1 MIKKFKYPVSIS
13 LLALTSGSYAGGLS
27 LSQIG
32 TTQSTA
38 TAGVSN
44 VTNNRDAS
52 AVVAN
57 SAGLSG
63 IEDSSFMFGLQYLDV
78 NSDFQLDNNLGGTNS
93 SSRVIIPHISYAKRF
108 NEKWVGGVALHSPG
122 GLGLE
127 YDNGIA
133 GLGIVEESTIT
144 TLNLTASA
152 SYQVNDR
159 LALGGSV
166 IAQYGGL
173 KTELA
178 SGYEL
183 DVNDWSPSFSLS
195 SLYQINDST
204 HIGAVY
210 NYGAQHDLDISVLGK
225 DINQDINW
233 PQSVELGVQHQVST
247 NLTLMVSANW
257 QQWSQFTTDYDDTY
271 GAGVAM
277 SYQLDSW
284 KLHSGV
290 SANSSP
296 LSSENR
302 GHALPLDAQWR
313 LGLGAEKKLENDM
326 IFGLAYQYQSLGDAE
341 ITGGG
346 VTGEGIL
353 NGKYSSNRIH
363 FITASLS
370 F

>member
-1 MIKKFKYPVSIS
+1 MFNKITTPVSVS
-13 LLALTSGSYAGGLS
+13 LLILTSASYAGGLS

-57 SAGLSG
+57 AAGLSG
-63 IEDSSFMFGLQYLDV
+63 IEDSSFMFGLQYLDI
-78 NSDFQLDNNLGGTNS
+78 NSDFEGDNRGATNS
-93 SSRVIIPHISYAKRF
+93 SEGLVIPHISYAKRF
-108 NEKWVGGVALHSPG
+108 NEQWVGGVALHSPG

-133 GLGIVEESTIT
+133 GLGRIESSTIT
-144 TLNLTASA
+144 TLNISASA

-159 LALGGSV
+159 FALGGSV

-173 KTELA
+173 QTQLA
-178 SGYEL
+178 RGQEV
-183 DVNDWSPSFSLS
+183 DIDDWSPSFSLS
-195 SLYQINDST
+195 SLYQINEST

-210 NYGAQHDLDISVLGK
+210 NYGVQYDLDTSVGNKELSRE
-225 DINQDINW
+225 INW
-233 PQSVELGVQHQVST
+233 PQSVELGVQHQISN
-247 NLTLMVSANW
+247 NLNVMVNANW
-257 QQWSQFTTDYDDTY
+257 QQWSQFAKGYDDTY
-271 GAGVAM
+271 GAGIAF
-277 SYQLDSW
+277 SYQLNSW
-284 KLHSGV
+284 RLHSGF
-290 SANSSP
+290 SADSSP
-296 LSSENR
+296 LSAENR

-313 LGLGAEKKLENDM
+313 LGLGAEKKLENEM
-326 IFGLAYQYQSLGDAE
+326 TLGLAYQYQSLGDGE
-341 ITGGG
+341 ITDMGL
-346 VTGEGIL
+346 L
-353 NGKYSSNRIH
+353 NGKYNNNRIH

>member
-1 MIKKFKYPVSIS
+1 MTVPLSVS
-13 LLALTSGSYAGGLS
+13 LLVITSASYAGGLS

-57 SAGLSG
+57 AAGLSG
-63 IEDSSFMFGLQYLDV
+63 IEDSSFMFGLQYLDI
-78 NSDFQLDNNLGGTNS
+78 NSDFELDRGDRGTNS
-93 SSRVIIPHISYAKRF
+93 SAGLVIPHLSYAKRL

-133 GLGIVEESTIT
+133 GLGLVESSTIT
-144 TLNLTASA
+144 TLNISASA

-159 LALGGSV
+159 LALGGAV

-173 KTELA
+173 QTQLVTGQEV
-178 SGYEL
+178 
-183 DVNDWSPSFSLS
+183 DVAEWNPSFSLS
-195 SLYQINDST
+195 SLYQINETT

-210 NYGAQHDLDISVLGK
+210 NYGVQYDLDTSVGNKELSGE
-225 DINQDINW
+225 INW
-233 PQSVELGVQHQVST
+233 PQSVELGVQHQISN
-247 NLTLMVSANW
+247 NLNVMVSANW
-257 QQWSQFTTDYDDTY
+257 QQWSQFAEGYDDTY
-271 GAGVAM
+271 GAGIAF

-284 KLHSGV
+284 RLHSGF
-290 SANSSP
+290 SADSSP
-296 LSSENR
+296 LSAENR

-313 LGLGAEKKLENDM
+313 LGLGAEKELDNGM
-326 IFGLAYQYQSLGDAE
+326 TFGLAYQYQSLGDGE
-341 ITGGG
+341 ITG
-346 VTGEGIL
+346 TGPLDNDRLL
-353 NGKYSSNRIH
+353 NGKYHNNRIH